1 MLNANDFKKKQ
12 IIFLFTNEGDKLS
25 FLNDN
30 IIVKNKEGGIKYQS
44 TCYRLFMICVVGNI
58 SITSGL
64 IQRSK
69 KFGFSICLMTTTFKV
84 YEILGARMEGNTLL
98 RKHQYE
104 YTENDIGRKIEQ
116 NKIKNQSQI
125 LKNIRGKNQ
134 IMKEGIELLDKMV
147 VQLEQ
152 QLEYLEV
159 MGIEGNAAR
168 VYFSR
173 VFDNVDWKGRKP
185 RIKND
190 YVNVTLDIGYTML
203 FNIVDAI
210 LQVYGFDTYYGVFHK
225 CFYMRKSLVCDLMEP
240 IRPVVDYQVRKS
252 INLGQCKENDFEV
265 INNRWCLKYKSNPQ
279 YIQFLMNAI
288 LEYKDDIFLYIQ
300 QYYRFFMK
308 RKIELLMGLCVILC
322 AFVLARKGAVFVQSE
337 QAKSAPVCIVVDA
350 GHGGDDPGKIGI
362 NDALEKDINLQIA
375 LKLQKILEQNNI
387 KVVMTRNTDA
397 GLYSEGATNKK
408 AEDMQKRCKII
419 EDSNALFTVSI
430 HQNSYTSP
438 EIQGAQVFYYGQS
451 ENGKKLAEILQTA
464 LIEQVDPDN
473 HRAAKANESYYLL
486 KKTPTPTVIVEC
498 GFLSNPIEAELLLQD
513 DYQDQLVNA
522 IYTGIKTYLG
532 DELPQNESS

>member
-12 IIFLFTNEGDKLS
+12 IVFLFTNEGDKLS

-265 INNRWCLKYKSNPQ
+265 INNRWCLKYKSNPK

-308 RKIELLMGLCVILC
+308 RKSVSEIP
-322 AFVLARKGAVFVQSE
+322 VF
-337 QAKSAPVCIVVDA
+337 
-350 GHGGDDPGKIGI
+350 
-362 NDALEKDINLQIA
+362 
-375 LKLQKILEQNNI
+375 
-387 KVVMTRNTDA
+387 
-397 GLYSEGATNKK
+397 
-408 AEDMQKRCKII
+408 II
-419 EDSNALFTVSI
+419 
-430 HQNSYTSP
+430 H
-438 EIQGAQVFYYGQS
+438 
-451 ENGKKLAEILQTA
+451 
-464 LIEQVDPDN
+464 
-473 HRAAKANESYYLL
+473 
-486 KKTPTPTVIVEC
+486 
-498 GFLSNPIEAELLLQD
+498 
-513 DYQDQLVNA
+513 
-522 IYTGIKTYLG
+522 
-532 DELPQNESS
+532 

>member
-12 IIFLFTNEGDKLS
+12 IVFLFTNEGDKLS

-69 KFGFSICLMTTTFKV
+69 KFGFSI
-84 YEILGARMEGNTLL
+84 I
-98 RKHQYE
+98 KHQYE

-308 RKIELLMGLCVILC
+308 RKSVSEIP
-322 AFVLARKGAVFVQSE
+322 VF
-337 QAKSAPVCIVVDA
+337 
-350 GHGGDDPGKIGI
+350 
-362 NDALEKDINLQIA
+362 
-375 LKLQKILEQNNI
+375 
-387 KVVMTRNTDA
+387 
-397 GLYSEGATNKK
+397 
-408 AEDMQKRCKII
+408 II
-419 EDSNALFTVSI
+419 
-430 HQNSYTSP
+430 H
-438 EIQGAQVFYYGQS
+438 
-451 ENGKKLAEILQTA
+451 
-464 LIEQVDPDN
+464 
-473 HRAAKANESYYLL
+473 
-486 KKTPTPTVIVEC
+486 
-498 GFLSNPIEAELLLQD
+498 
-513 DYQDQLVNA
+513 
-522 IYTGIKTYLG
+522 
-532 DELPQNESS
+532 

>member
-12 IIFLFTNEGDKLS
+12 IVFLFTNEGDKLS

-265 INNRWCLKYKSNPQ
+265 VNNRWCLKYKSNPQ

-308 RKIELLMGLCVILC
+308 RKIELLMGLY
-322 AFVLARKGAVFVQSE
+322 
-337 QAKSAPVCIVVDA
+337 
-350 GHGGDDPGKIGI
+350 
-362 NDALEKDINLQIA
+362 EK
-375 LKLQKILEQNNI
+375 
-387 KVVMTRNTDA
+387 
-397 GLYSEGATNKK
+397 KK
-408 AEDMQKRCKII
+408 CK
-419 EDSNALFTVSI
+419 
-430 HQNSYTSP
+430 
-438 EIQGAQVFYYGQS
+438 
-451 ENGKKLAEILQTA
+451 
-464 LIEQVDPDN
+464 
-473 HRAAKANESYYLL
+473 
-486 KKTPTPTVIVEC
+486 
-498 GFLSNPIEAELLLQD
+498 
-513 DYQDQLVNA
+513 
-522 IYTGIKTYLG
+522 
-532 DELPQNESS
+532 

>member
-1 MLNANDFKKKQ
+1 
-12 IIFLFTNEGDKLS
+12 
-25 FLNDN
+25 
-30 IIVKNKEGGIKYQS
+30 
-44 TCYRLFMICVVGNI
+44 
-58 SITSGL
+58 
-64 IQRSK
+64 
-69 KFGFSICLMTTTFKV
+69 
-84 YEILGARMEGNTLL
+84 
-98 RKHQYE
+98 
-104 YTENDIGRKIEQ
+104 
-116 NKIKNQSQI
+116 
-125 LKNIRGKNQ
+125 
-134 IMKEGIELLDKMV
+134 
-147 VQLEQ
+147 
-152 QLEYLEV
+152 
-159 MGIEGNAAR
+159 
-168 VYFSR
+168 
-173 VFDNVDWKGRKP
+173 
-185 RIKND
+185 
-190 YVNVTLDIGYTML
+190 
-203 FNIVDAI
+203 
-210 LQVYGFDTYYGVFHK
+210 
-225 CFYMRKSLVCDLMEP
+225 
-240 IRPVVDYQVRKS
+240 
-252 INLGQCKENDFEV
+252 
-265 INNRWCLKYKSNPQ
+265 
-279 YIQFLMNAI
+279 
-288 LEYKDDIFLYIQ
+288 
-300 QYYRFFMK
+300 MK

-438 EIQGAQVFYYGQS
+438 EI
-451 ENGKKLAEILQTA
+451 GKKLAEILQTA

>member
-12 IIFLFTNEGDKLS
+12 IVFLFTNEGDKLS

-69 KFGFSICLMTTTFKV
+69 KFGFSICLMTTTFKM

-104 YTENDIGRKIEQ
+104 YEENDIGRKIEQ

-152 QLEYLEV
+152 PLEYLEV

-240 IRPVVDYQVRKS
+240 IRTVVDYQVRKS

-308 RKIELLMGLCVILC
+308 RKSVSEIP
-322 AFVLARKGAVFVQSE
+322 VF
-337 QAKSAPVCIVVDA
+337 
-350 GHGGDDPGKIGI
+350 
-362 NDALEKDINLQIA
+362 
-375 LKLQKILEQNNI
+375 
-387 KVVMTRNTDA
+387 
-397 GLYSEGATNKK
+397 
-408 AEDMQKRCKII
+408 II
-419 EDSNALFTVSI
+419 
-430 HQNSYTSP
+430 H
-438 EIQGAQVFYYGQS
+438 
-451 ENGKKLAEILQTA
+451 
-464 LIEQVDPDN
+464 
-473 HRAAKANESYYLL
+473 
-486 KKTPTPTVIVEC
+486 
-498 GFLSNPIEAELLLQD
+498 
-513 DYQDQLVNA
+513 
-522 IYTGIKTYLG
+522 
-532 DELPQNESS
+532 